1 MFTKQQRIRVKAMQ
15 LDRLDALTKYSRG
28 WSYVLCET
36 WSYGRFD
43 GLQELTSY
51 LKNSLFI

>member
-1 MFTKQQRIRVKAMQ
+1 MLTKRQRIRVKAMQ

-43 GLQELTSY
+43 GLQELTS
-51 LKNSLFI
+51 